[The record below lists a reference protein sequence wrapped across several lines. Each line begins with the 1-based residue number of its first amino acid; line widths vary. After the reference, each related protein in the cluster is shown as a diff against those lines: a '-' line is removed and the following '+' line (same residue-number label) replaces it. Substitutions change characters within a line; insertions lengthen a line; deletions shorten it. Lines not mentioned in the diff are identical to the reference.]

1 MTQGPV
7 SRIPKWLRASP
18 SVMLGASLLALLL
31 LISRQPSAVVN
42 PQLFAEDG
50 RVWFQNAYQFGA
62 FPPLLWP
69 YLGYLETFQRLI
81 AGAALLLPLSLVPAF
96 FIWVS
101 LVVEVL
107 PVAFLTSDRLAPLLP
122 RRRVRL
128 LIALGYLVIPAVQM
142 STLYLT
148 QTQWCLAVLAVLV
161 VLAPRS
167 KRPGWRAFDFA
178 AVALSGLS
186 GPYALFL
193 APAALALAWIRRTR
207 GQVAL
212 GVLVVTLA
220 LLQTGVLI
228 HNLPAQRS
236 AVLVAVHLNWL
247 VGAELVATRMI
258 LVPVL
263 GTPLGFYASQLG
275 GAPLLLATLTLG
287 AVILAVAIRHSSIE
301 ERLAVAVGLLT
312 LVATMAA
319 ERHLWPEMLH
329 SSGVLRYWFF
339 PTMTWL
345 VILAIVAF
353 RSRTYLLRPLAVVL
367 LCLAFLA
374 GGLSTWEFPA
384 VPNRHFQAAARQFKR
399 ATPGQ
404 DVRFQEDPPGWSF
417 LLTKR

>member
-1 MTQGPV
+1 MAQGRVNRRPQ
-7 SRIPKWLRASP
+7 WLQASP
-18 SVMLGASLLALLL
+18 TLVLGASVLALLL
-31 LISRQPSAVVN
+31 LVSRQPSAVVN

-50 RVWFQNAYQFGA
+50 RVWFQNAYQFGP
-62 FPPLLWP
+62 FQPLLWP

-81 AGAALLLPLSLVPAF
+81 AGAALLLPLSLVPVLF
-96 FIWVS
+96 TWVS

-107 PVAFLTSDRLAPLLP
+107 PVAFLASDRLAPLIP

-142 STLYLT
+142 STLYVT
-148 QTQWCLAVLAVLV
+148 QTQWYLAVLAVLV
-161 VLAPRS
+161 VVSPRS
-167 KRPGWRAFDFA
+167 RQPGWRAFDFV
-178 AVALSGLS
+178 AVTLSGLS

-193 APAALALAWIRRTR
+193 APAALALAGIRRTR

-212 GVLVVTLA
+212 AALVLALAVLQAGVLV
-220 LLQTGVLI
+220 
-228 HNLPAQRS
+228 HNLPHQRS
-236 AVLVAVHLNWL
+236 SVLVAGQFHWL

-275 GAPLLLATLTLG
+275 GAPLLLGILALG
-287 AVILAVAIRHSSIE
+287 AVMVAIAIRHGSIE
-301 ERLAVAVGLLT
+301 ERLVITVGLVT
-312 LVATMAA
+312 LVATLAI
-319 ERHLWPEMLH
+319 ERNLWLAMLH

-345 VILAIVAF
+345 VVLSIVAF
-353 RSRTYLLRPLAVVL
+353 RARTSLLRPLAVVL

-384 VPNRHFQAAARQFKR
+384 VPNRHFQAAARRFQR

-404 DVRFQEDPPGWSF
+404 EVRFQEDPPGWTF
-417 LLTKR
+417 VLTKR